1 MKRIHIF
8 KAGEQISSSGYTKT
22 FSEEDLESM
31 VSSFDLSVHE
41 PPIRVGHEDND
52 KVPAYGWVKSVYR
65 EGENL
70 YADVDFTS
78 EMEEM
83 ISNGNYRK
91 VSASFYPPESAV
103 NPKKGHYTLKHI
115 AMLGGVAPAVKG
127 LEGILFSEGEDET
140 IMAEI
145 EFECSGEGERKK
157 KKKKSKPQPKE
168 VLPEE
173 EEEVLPAEE
182 EGVLPEEEEE
192 EFKEPVLPEEEEVL
206 PAEEEEEEF
215 KESVPARVVV
225 KEVLPEEEEE
235 EEEEVLPQAQEDYK
249 ELLAQI
255 VELRASEERAKSE
268 LNRVLR
274 ERRREVLTTQ
284 VEHLYHEGQMTEG
297 TFPKEELLEF
307 VVGLEEG
314 TLDFSEGKTASDMVI
329 GILSRIPAPVNF
341 SELVTE
347 AEAPVVEEEFQDFSE
362 KVEKYAQEHNTTFE
376 QALRALAN

>member
-1 MKRIHIF
+1 
-8 KAGEQISSSGYTKT
+8 
-22 FSEEDLESM
+22 
-31 VSSFDLSVHE
+31 
-41 PPIRVGHEDND
+41 
-52 KVPAYGWVKSVYR
+52 
-65 EGENL
+65 
-70 YADVDFTS
+70 
-78 EMEEM
+78 
-83 ISNGNYRK
+83 
-91 VSASFYPPESAV
+91 
-103 NPKKGHYTLKHI
+103 
-115 AMLGGVAPAVKG
+115 
-127 LEGILFSEGEDET
+127 
-140 IMAEI
+140 
-145 EFECSGEGERKK
+145 
-157 KKKKSKPQPKE
+157 
-168 VLPEE
+168 
-173 EEEVLPAEE
+173 
-182 EGVLPEEEEE
+182 
-192 EFKEPVLPEEEEVL
+192 
-206 PAEEEEEEF
+206 
-215 KESVPARVVV
+215 
-225 KEVLPEEEEE
+225 
-235 EEEEVLPQAQEDYK
+235 
-249 ELLAQI
+249 LAQI